1 MPRKFEF
8 KNDNGETLSGA
19 LEEPT
24 AELRRGVALF
34 AHCFSCG
41 KNVLAASRV
50 SRGLRERGFTVLR
63 FDFTGLGES
72 EGEFADTN
80 FSTNVDDLRAAINAM
95 RQEGMAPDI
104 LIGHSLGGAAVL
116 DLAEEIEEVKL
127 VATIGAPSEPRHV
140 VHLFDETAM
149 QQIEQT
155 GQAEVSL
162 GGRPFTI
169 KKQFLDD
176 VTETSVL
183 KKLGA
188 SRMPLLICHSP
199 TDNVVGID
207 NAQKIYKAA
216 KHPKSFVSLDGADHL
231 LSSKQDADFVASIV
245 ASWAARY
252 IDSSHGQT
260 PAPPVPAAAN
270 NTQSG
275 QDHGGVTVTER
286 NKVFTQDIV
295 AGRHKLIADEPVA
308 AGGDDLG
315 VTPYDLLLAALGTC
329 TSMTLRMYANRK
341 GLNVD
346 NIQVKLEHNRIH
358 SSDCESC
365 EDQSAKVD
373 QIRRLIRIEGDLTDA
388 QRKRMLDIA
397 DMCPVHRTLHN
408 QKQITSE
415 FMDAT
420 NG

>member
-1 MPRKFEF
+1 MPRKFQF
-8 KNDNGETLSGA
+8 KNNNGETLTGV
-19 LEEPT
+19 LEEPST
-24 AELRRGVALF
+24 GTDRGVALF
-34 AHCFSCG
+34 VHCFSCG
-41 KNVLAASRV
+41 KNVLAASRI

-95 RQEGMAPDI
+95 RQQSMAPQI

-116 DLAEEIEEVKL
+116 DLAEEVEEVKL

-140 VHLFDETAM
+140 VHLFDETAR

-155 GQAEVSL
+155 GQAKVSL

-176 VTETSVL
+176 VTEASVL
-183 KKLGA
+183 GKLGA
-188 SRMPLLICHSP
+188 SRKPLLICHSP
-199 TDNVVGID
+199 TDKVVGID
-207 NAQKIYKAA
+207 NAEKIYHAA

-231 LSSKQDADFVASIV
+231 LSKKEDAEFVASV
-245 ASWAARY
+245 VSSWATRY
-252 IDSSHGQT
+252 LDSPET
-260 PAPPVPAAAN
+260 RVPESADQN
-270 NTQSG
+270 QSENHHDG
-275 QDHGGVTVTER
+275 AVTVTER

-295 AGRHKLIADEPVA
+295 AGRHQLVADEPKF

-329 TSMTLRMYANRK
+329 TTMTLRMYANRK

-358 SSDCESC
+358 ASDCETC
-365 EDQSAKVD
+365 EEQPGKVD
-373 QIRRLIRIEGDLTDA
+373 QIRRWIRIEGDLTDA
-388 QRKRMLDIA
+388 QRKRMLEIA

-408 QKQITSE
+408 QKKITSE
-415 FMDAT
+415 FMPIE
-420 NG
+420 